1 MEIIYDNSIEVKDY
15 NHLRDLVGWG
25 AILPKQAQKG
35 LDNSAYLVAAKLDNN
50 VIGTARLIHDGGCT
64 AFIVDVIVS
73 PEYQGHGIGKCMI
86 EMIMTYLK
94 NCIEE
99 GEMIFVGL
107 MAAKGREGFYKQF
120 GFIER
125 PNESMGA
132 GMVLWVKEE
141 SK

>member
-15 NHLRDLVGWG
+15 NRLRNLVGWG
-25 AILPKQAQKG
+25 AISPKQAQKG
-35 LDNSAYLVAAKLDNN
+35 LDNSAYLVAAKLDNRA
-50 VIGTARLIHDGGCT
+50 VGTARLIYDGGCS

-73 PEYQGHGIGKCMI
+73 PEYQGHGIGRCML

-94 NCIEE
+94 TSVEE

-107 MAAKGREGFYKQF
+107 MAAKGKEGFYKQF

-141 SK
+141 GK